1 MKGFFLKVRESISLA
16 FAKRPAQVVL
26 FGIFVLNIALV
37 FGAAIIIVAMHP
49 EQGFWTTVYH
59 VFTMILDAGGITS
72 IVDESSQIDAAL
84 ALFCIV
90 VIILGTLIFTGAVI
104 GYLTNIISNL
114 ITSANSGTRR
124 LKLNDHIVFINWNNR
139 ASEIINDLLYSEH
152 KEKVVVLVNE
162 NRDAIEKEINNRIS
176 DTLERE
182 WAKAFK
188 EATRLIKEGKLKKSK
203 RFSYARSQVSLK
215 VPIIIVREG
224 ETYSLKQLHD
234 IAIHSAKTVIVLGKD
249 DSASICKYDLQ
260 MKQDKNEKGN
270 INTVKTLVQVVQIT
284 ASEES
289 ADNQKVVVEVEDD
302 WTSSLVDKII
312 NHKLTRMEDNPN
324 TKDKC
329 NIVPIPVN
337 KILGQILSQFSIM
350 PELNTVYSE
359 LFSNKGAAFYS
370 TPFTGKDEV
379 AFFDDYLRRHPKATP
394 VSIMQTKKG
403 PELFYVS
410 QRADDLKAIGGE
422 EPPLASLELAEEYL
436 FEKRHIAIL
445 GHNSKSIDI
454 LEGFEAFIAE
464 WDKDCARGLVDILI
478 IDDKEHL
485 DKVNR
490 YVTRDGKPRPYIGEF
505 VETDV
510 YGKDLIQ
517 AKLNA
522 YIDSHPEDTSILILS
537 DDAATAE
544 ELDANALTYLIYV
557 QDIINERL
565 RNEPDFKVESVDVV
579 VELLN
584 PKNYDV
590 ARSYSV
596 DNVIISNRYIS
607 KMVAQVG
614 EKDAIYDFYKDILTY
629 DVDASGNNFT
639 SKELY
644 IKVAGALF
652 KKGTAFPITI
662 TPRSLTRTVYAASP
676 ENNKTVVLGY
686 IPHGKQCVLFSECD
700 NAAIQINSNDK
711 LVVFAPH

>member
-1 MKGFFLKVRESISLA
+1 MKDIKEKISERISIS
-16 FAKRPAQVVL
+16 FAKNPGRVVL
-26 FGIFVLNIALV
+26 FGIFILNIILV
-37 FGAAIIIVAMHP
+37 FGAAVIIVAMHP

-84 ALFCIV
+84 AVFCIV

-104 GYLTNIISNL
+104 GYLTNIISDL
-114 ITSANSGTRR
+114 ITSANSGARR
-124 LKLNDHIVFINWNNR
+124 LRLSDHIVFINWNNR
-139 ASEIINDLLYSEH
+139 AAEIINDLMYSDRR
-152 KEKVVVLVNE
+152 EKVVVLVNE
-162 NRDAIEKEINNRIS
+162 NREAIQREINNRIA
-176 DTLERE
+176 DTEERE

-188 EATRLIKEGKLKKSK
+188 EATALIKDGKLHKSQ
-203 RFSYARSQVSLK
+203 RFRYAKSQVSLK
-215 VPIIIVREG
+215 VPTIIVREG

-249 DSASICKYDLQ
+249 DSASVCKYDLQ
-260 MKQDKNEKGN
+260 VKQEKNDKGN
-270 INTVKTLVQVVQIT
+270 IHTVKTLVQVAQIT

-302 WTSSLVDKII
+302 WTGALVDKII
-312 NHKLTRMEDNPN
+312 NHKVTRIENNPG
-324 TKDKC
+324 TRDKC

-359 LFSNKGAAFYS
+359 LFSNRGAAFYS
-370 TPFTGKDEV
+370 TPFKETDELGFFSDFLKTHTG
-379 AFFDDYLRRHPKATP
+379 AIP
-394 VSIMQTKKG
+394 VSVMESKKG
-403 PELFYVS
+403 PELFYVAGT
-410 QRADDLKAIGGE
+410 ADDINTASAE
-422 EPPLASLELAEEYL
+422 EAPLTKLELADEYR

-464 WDKDCARGLVDILI
+464 WDNGCREGLVDILI
-478 IDDKEHL
+478 IDDREHL
-485 DKVNR
+485 EKVNYYR
-490 YVTRDGKPRPYIGEF
+490 TKDGADRPYIGAF

-517 AKLNA
+517 DKLNT
-522 YIDSHPEDTSILILS
+522 YIDAHPEDTSVLILS
-537 DDAATAE
+537 DDNATAE

-565 RNEPDFKVESVDVV
+565 QQNPDFNVESIDVI

-629 DVDASGNNFT
+629 DLEADGDAFT

-652 KKGTAFPITI
+652 KEGTAFPLSV
-662 TPRSLTRTVYAASP
+662 TPRSLTRSVFEASP
-676 ENNKTVVLGY
+676 KNNKTIVLGY
-686 IPHGKQCVLFSECD
+686 IPHGKECVLFSDCD
-700 NAAIQINSNDK
+700 NSEISIDSKDK